1 MSPCCLPFPCL
12 WPKFGILDIVLLWGA
27 EQQPVILQPVNNHG
41 LISLKPLFCLTMKA
55 LCYFIVFA
63 QVLGF
68 EDFAFRP
75 RSFRPSSQV
84 SVSAVMQFREH
95 QPQNN
100 MNEVMTAL
108 ASLTALSLHG
118 NSDGEAEPVRR
129 PFELRS

>member
-63 QVLGF
+63 QVLGLRTSHFVPEVSGLQAKLPCQLSCNF
-68 EDFAFRP
+68 ESTSRK
-75 RSFRPSSQV
+75 
-84 SVSAVMQFREH
+84 
-95 QPQNN
+95 
-100 MNEVMTAL
+100 T
-108 ASLTALSLHG
+108 T
-118 NSDGEAEPVRR
+118 
-129 PFELRS
+129 